1 MWYFVIILIIIIVV
15 CIFFV
20 ILFGKKSGGT
30 EGDYDLIKDA
40 INKDIILIDKIFVSD
55 GVVRTHITDKLNE
68 ILVKI
73 RRFVETY
80 KSVKDINNDN
90 PLYTS
95 LDKLF
100 YFPRF
105 LKISYKSITDEYE
118 IIFIDINKIVQE
130 LVIYTKQQLCKK
142 YFKDTLTYFR
152 TQGIINN
159 IMRESFINIFDNLCT
174 FDVIYDIIDYSL
186 FTFYNN
192 TLSTIGVYNKDNML
206 IFIQKLQTINALN
219 IVDNAGVPIYENKL
233 IIIINNLNIYELCK
247 LNPNYDKDKT
257 NYIKNICNVIN
268 SIDAQTGLNYNT
280 KLTTNNIN
288 KIIDIYDNIF
298 LIGFNIDK
306 VNEAYIAANIPNL
319 NYSLIFDNADPKMYG
334 DEFKLRNGIVN
345 LFYKNNLIDNFR
357 EYYKNVSEN
366 FDINDV
372 DSVTI
377 QTYIDNYRHYSH
389 IDDKPNITN
398 IEKFE
403 LIKKRKNII
412 YKYYN
417 QNNEIKPKY
426 ISNADPDG
434 VGINLDDANIEGSI
448 GKFIEKIK
456 VKQNGI
462 TVQTNN
468 NYWMI
473 FTLLLEGLAEYDNTS
488 PIEVYPRIKEQ
499 KYCKVDYTATEPTKK
514 TTPDTKDFMN
524 IQGIIQGEKK
534 NISITHKRFC
544 KQFGF
549 IYDKEYEQQELKN
562 LIKLGPSVTYYNN
575 GIWMAHITN
584 DGVIKLSQ

>member
-40 INKDIILIDKIFVSD
+40 INKDIKLINKIFVSD
-55 GVVRTHITDKLNE
+55 GVVKKHIIDKLDE
-68 ILVKI
+68 ILVNI
-73 RRFVETY
+73 RRSVETY

-105 LKISYKSITDEYE
+105 LKISYKITMYDYE
-118 IIFIDINKIVQE
+118 ELFTDINKIVKE

-142 YFKDTLTYFR
+142 YFKDTLTYFK
-152 TQGIINN
+152 TEGIVNN
-159 IMRESFINIFDNLCT
+159 TIRNSFINIFDNLCT
-174 FDVIYDIIDYSL
+174 FDVIYNIIDYSL
-186 FTFYNN
+186 FTFYND
-192 TLSTIGVYNKDNML
+192 TLLTIEVYNKDKIL
-206 IFIQKLQTINALN
+206 IFIQKLKDINALN
-219 IVDNAGVPIYENKL
+219 IVNADGVQIQTHKNKL

-247 LNPNYDKDKT
+247 FNNNYNKDKT

-268 SIDAQTGLNYNT
+268 SINVQTRLNYNT
-280 KLTTNNIN
+280 ELTTDNIN

-306 VNEAYIAANIPNL
+306 VNEAYNAVHINIL
-319 NYSLIFDNADPKMYG
+319 DYTQIFADDNNTLYG
-334 DEFKLRNGIVN
+334 TEFKNRNDMVN
-345 LFYKNNLIDNFR
+345 IFYNTNDLTSNFYQ
-357 EYYKNVSEN
+357 YYENISEN
-366 FDINDV
+366 FDVTAPAVV
-372 DSVTI
+372 DSNSI
-377 QTYIDNYRHYSH
+377 QAYIIHYYDYKHVDDNPHLS
-389 IDDKPNITN
+389 IVDKFKI
-398 IEKFE
+398 
-403 LIKKRKNII
+403 IKSRKNTI

-434 VGINLDDANIEGSI
+434 VGINLDDANVEGSI

-456 VKQNGI
+456 VKHNGVP
-462 TVQTNN
+462 VQTNN

-488 PIEVYPRIKEQ
+488 PIEVYPRIKGQ
-499 KYCKVDYTATEPTKK
+499 KRCQVEYINDKSTKK
-514 TTPDTKDFMN
+514 QIIGAKDFMN
-524 IQGIIQGEKK
+524 IQGVIQGDEK
-534 NISITHKRFC
+534 NIAITHKRFC
-544 KQFGF
+544 EQFGF
-549 IYDKEYEQQELKN
+549 IYDKKYKDMELN
-562 LIKLGPSVTYYNN
+562 NPIELGPNVTYYNN
-575 GIWMAHITN
+575 GIWMASITT
-584 DGVIKLSQ
+584 